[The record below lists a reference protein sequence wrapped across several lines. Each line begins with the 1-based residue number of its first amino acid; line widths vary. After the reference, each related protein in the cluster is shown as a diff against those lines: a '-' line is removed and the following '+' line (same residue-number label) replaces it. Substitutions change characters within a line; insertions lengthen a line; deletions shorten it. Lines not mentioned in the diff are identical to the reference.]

1 MKKLICIAILSC
13 CLPTAGRAQV
23 KVDDYTFGDGI
34 NLRKDDGATL
44 RLDGYIQPY
53 LEMKQS
59 SNADDIYNRFRLRRF
74 RLRLAGNSANERFK
88 YRLQVDLSGTSE
100 ADADVSSNN
109 ILMDGY
115 VSYDVT
121 GNTTVTFGQ
130 RSTPTDNLEMNFN
143 SQTLQF
149 PERSRVTSIF
159 AAIREFGLFVDTS
172 YKIPGTSFYIRPSA
186 AVTNGDGQNVFTKD
200 RGGMKY
206 GGRVNFLPFGTF
218 ANMGQYR
225 EIDMLR
231 ERTPKLLIGGTYSYN
246 VGISDRRGSAS
257 GTVLYQDDAGNDA
270 FPDYEKFGADLMFKY
285 RGFTLISEY
294 VKGRA
299 HVADNITRRVRNDG
313 SVTDNFVIDGE
324 QNVANYVKNRVM
336 VGSAFNV
343 QAGYLLPSLWS
354 FDGQY
359 THIMPEKYS
368 YLNNPAFYDRPN
380 YYTFGVSKFFSRR
393 YAARIQASATY
404 VQAGATATDNNG
416 VLINGHEWIGR
427 IMFSLGF

>member
-159 AAIREFGLFVDTS
+159 AAIR
-172 YKIPGTSFYIRPSA
+172 
-186 AVTNGDGQNVFTKD
+186 
-200 RGGMKY
+200 
-206 GGRVNFLPFGTF
+206 
-218 ANMGQYR
+218 
-225 EIDMLR
+225 
-231 ERTPKLLIGGTYSYN
+231 
-246 VGISDRRGSAS
+246 
-257 GTVLYQDDAGNDA
+257 
-270 FPDYEKFGADLMFKY
+270 
-285 RGFTLISEY
+285 
-294 VKGRA
+294 
-299 HVADNITRRVRNDG
+299 
-313 SVTDNFVIDGE
+313 
-324 QNVANYVKNRVM
+324 
-336 VGSAFNV
+336 
-343 QAGYLLPSLWS
+343 
-354 FDGQY
+354 
-359 THIMPEKYS
+359 
-368 YLNNPAFYDRPN
+368 
-380 YYTFGVSKFFSRR
+380 
-393 YAARIQASATY
+393 
-404 VQAGATATDNNG
+404 
-416 VLINGHEWIGR
+416 
-427 IMFSLGF
+427 